1 MCGIIGV
8 LSSELCVTDCL
19 IKGLSELQ
27 NRGYDSMGVSL
38 LTDDFMVEK
47 DITDPRDPQ
56 SILPRLAQNIAKRG
70 GGGGNGIA
78 HSRWATHGGI
88 SIANAHPHVCYRGEF
103 SLVHNGIIENH
114 ATLRARLVSVG
125 VSFRSDT
132 DSEVIVNLLSYLH
145 STAPVDVCRSIQEA
159 CRQLEGTFG
168 LVIQHRRAPTKL
180 FCIRFGSPL
189 LVGVSKT
196 LTMVVSE
203 QAAFDPSITEYTT
216 LNNHD
221 LVVLCSEKKMYS
233 VSETAYSLRSVT
245 LATGEEKIY
254 PTWTEQEIREQPDA
268 LMRSINNGS
277 RISRDG
283 VHLGGLS
290 AVHHRLTRVDHLLL
304 MGCGTSYHACLIAAP
319 YFRSMTGMTTV
330 QVCDGSE
337 FDTAIVPKTGKTC
350 MIVVSQS
357 GETIDLSQSIQRFR
371 DRCDPESVVL
381 GVINVVDSLIA
392 TSVDAG
398 VYTNCGRER
407 GVASTKSFSTQVVVL
422 LLIACYFSSAAPRS
436 LLQDI
441 LAAPSLLGARTPT
454 VFSYVEEMIPWIAG
468 FRHMFVIGKGV
479 DHCVA
484 MEISLKIKEITYI
497 HSEAYS
503 SSSLKH
509 GPFALLDPN
518 MLVMLISTS
527 TSDRGKIENAYQ
539 EVVSRRSPVLV
550 IGSHNIQDCPRYIP
564 VGDHGLA
571 FLEANCVGQVLAL
584 RLSTYLGHNAD
595 YPRNLA
601 KVVTVE

>member
-1 MCGIIGV
+1 
-8 LSSELCVTDCL
+8 
-19 IKGLSELQ
+19 
-27 NRGYDSMGVSL
+27 MGVSL
-38 LTDDFMVEK
+38 LTDDFMIEK

-70 GGGGNGIA
+70 GGGGDARNGIA

-88 SIANAHPHVCYRGEF
+88 SIANAHPHVCYRGQF

-114 ATLRARLVSVG
+114 ATLRARLESVG

-145 STAPVDVCRSIQEA
+145 STAPVDVCHSIQDA

-168 LVIQHRRAPTKL
+168 LVIQDRHAPTRL
-180 FCIRFGSPL
+180 FCIRSGSPL
-189 LVGVSKT
+189 LVGVSEA

-233 VSETAYSLRSVT
+233 VSETTYSLRSVT
-245 LATGEEKIY
+245 LSTAEEKIY
-254 PTWTEQEIREQPDA
+254 PTWTEQEIRDQPDA

-277 RISRDG
+277 RISQDG

-290 AVHHRLTRVDHLLL
+290 AVHHRLTGVDHLLL

-337 FDTAIVPKTGKTC
+337 FNSAIVPKTGKTC

-371 DRCDPESVVL
+371 ERCDPESVVL

-441 LAAPSLLGARTPT
+441 LASPSLLGARIPS
-454 VFSYVEEMIPWIAG
+454 VFSDVEEMIPWIAG
-468 FRHMFVIGKGV
+468 FTHMFVIGKGV

-509 GPFALLDPN
+509 GPFALLDPS
-518 MLVMLISTS
+518 MLVILLSTS

-539 EVVSRRSPVLV
+539 EIVSRRSPVLV
-550 IGSHNIQDCPRYIP
+550 IGSHNIQDCPRYIR